1 MGTIGEAPVRF
12 FLDSGADLTVIN
24 KQTLDELRYVG
35 MTTPSQQ
42 SDVTIK
48 GVHGQETSLPVV
60 HLDCKI
66 MGRIFTLPMTVSDD
80 IRHDVILGRDCDILY
95 ALMKTAIENIPQDV
109 LVVQTRQQA
118 AAENHCQQQNADAS
132 EELLALHPDI
142 IGDDFLQ
149 TNLSLPDTSTDP
161 SSDPDF
167 DPLSQS
173 NADSEALRRDQ
184 RNDPTLAEPWSSADQ
199 ENSPYITKHGILH
212 RQSADRLGEPIWQI
226 VLPVNRRQQVLDLA
240 HSTPMAGHGGH
251 TRTKYKILKHFF
263 WPHLAAD
270 VKATCKPCDHC
281 QKTAKRTHSRAP
293 MVSPPPHITRPFDKV
308 AIDVVGPLPMTKS
321 KNRYIL
327 TYIDLGSRYPDT
339 VPLSTTTADV
349 IAKAL
354 LNIMSR
360 LSVPLEIL
368 SDRGSNFLS
377 SVMKETFKF
386 LGILQS
392 KTAPYRP
399 QSNGAIERFH
409 HTLMKMVRKS
419 AADHRDWDE
428 HLQYLLFACREAP
441 CSSTG
446 FSPFELLFGR
456 EVHGPLDI
464 LRQQW
469 VPAKT
474 TSTTVTEW
482 LLKLRTDLTEIRA
495 LAINHQENT
504 WFDRSATATSFHKG
518 DQVLVFTP
526 AFAGHRSQKLED
538 RWCGPYTILGSLSP
552 VTYPVDMP

>member
-1 MGTIGEAPVRF
+1 MYLWSKHA
-12 FLDSGADLTVIN
+12 N
-24 KQTLDELRYVG
+24 KQ
-35 MTTPSQQ
+35 QQ
-42 SDVTIK
+42 KVI
-48 GVHGQETSLPVV
+48 
-60 HLDCKI
+60 
-66 MGRIFTLPMTVSDD
+66 VSK
-80 IRHDVILGRDCDILY
+80 RM
-95 ALMKTAIENIPQDV
+95 LMLQKK
-109 LVVQTRQQA
+109 
-118 AAENHCQQQNADAS
+118 NADAS

-142 IGDDFLQ
+142 IGDDFDFPQ
-149 TNLSLPDTSTDP
+149 TNLSLPDTDTDP

-167 DPLSQS
+167 DPLLQP

-184 RNDPTLAEPWSSADQ
+184 HNDPTLAELWSSADQ

-226 VLPVNRRQQVLDLA
+226 VLPANRRQRVLDLA

-251 TRTKYKILKHFF
+251 KRTKYKILKHFF
-263 WPHLAAD
+263 WPHLATD
-270 VKATCKPCDHC
+270 VKATCQSCDRC

-308 AIDVVGPLPMTKS
+308 AIDVVGPLPTTKY

-327 TYIDLGSRYPDT
+327 TYIDLGTRYPDA
-339 VPLSTTTADV
+339 VPLSSTTADV

-368 SDRGSNFLS
+368 SDRGVSNFLS

-386 LGILQS
+386 LGILHS

-399 QSNGAIERFH
+399 QSNGAVERFH
-409 HTLMKMVRKS
+409 HTLMQMVRKS
-419 AADHRDWDE
+419 VADHRDWDE
-428 HLQYLLFACREAP
+428 YLQYLLFACREAP

-482 LLKLRTDLTEIRA
+482 LLKLRTDLTEMRT
-495 LAINHQENT
+495 LAIYHQENT
-504 WFDRSATATSFHKG
+504 QARTKAWFD
-518 DQVLVFTP
+518 
-526 AFAGHRSQKLED
+526 
-538 RWCGPYTILGSLSP
+538 
-552 VTYPVDMP
+552 